1 MKKPHVWLEYTGCCA
16 FTQLRA
22 TGRWREEEIDEVLAY
37 QAGEVEGEHS
47 PERGFG
53 GAPTLFCMTVS
64 PHEGRLER
72 ALQRR
77 GFEYL
82 RTLPRRR
89 GYPPG
94 EIKMWI
100 FTFKVDRP
108 SLMEEVA

>member
-1 MKKPHVWLEYTGCCA
+1 MKKPNVWLEYTGCCA

-22 TGRWREEEIDEVLAY
+22 TAGWRESEIDEVLAY
-37 QAGEVEGEHS
+37 QQGEVAGEHS

-64 PHEGRLER
+64 PHEGRLEATLR
-72 ALQRR
+72 KR
-77 GFEYL
+77 GFIHHM
-82 RTLPRRR
+82 TLPRRR

-100 FTFKVDRP
+100 FTFKVERP
-108 SLMEEVA
+108 APEEVA